1 MHSKIDLQVVFEN
14 GKFLVFFRKNL
25 KKKCMVLHFHQFYNG
40 LNVLWF
46 YLHAFSIKVNFLVV
60 RKLVK
65 VAKASRF
72 FFFAIWKAARK
83 YWNKAPK
90 KQPKLQPNNN
100 FRGRAHQS
108 LIPPQLYLIKLFGK
122 LIKLGNFSNPMKL
135 KFFALARGLLDDIY
149 SCLQANKLKKFLNK
163 KFIWKILDLFY
174 KFSISGRYMRKGKGK

>member
-72 FFFAIWKAARK
+72 FFLQFERLPESTEIKHQKNNQNYSQITTFAVG
-83 YWNKAPK
+83 PT
-90 KQPKLQPNNN
+90 
-100 FRGRAHQS
+100 
-108 LIPPQLYLIKLFGK
+108 
-122 LIKLGNFSNPMKL
+122 NP
-135 KFFALARGLLDDIY
+135 
-149 SCLQANKLKKFLNK
+149 
-163 KFIWKILDLFY
+163 
-174 KFSISGRYMRKGKGK
+174 